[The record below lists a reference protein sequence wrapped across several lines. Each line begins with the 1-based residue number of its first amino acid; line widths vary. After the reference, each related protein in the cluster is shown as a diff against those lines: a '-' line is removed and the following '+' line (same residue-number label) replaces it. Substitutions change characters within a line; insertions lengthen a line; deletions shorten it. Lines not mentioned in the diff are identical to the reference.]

1 MPPSA
6 STLTAPSTDSR
17 RSERSSRETIASF
30 VRTSVR
36 RAHPM
41 NVRKARELMMIGT
54 RHVDWCVTAHG
65 LELGDNLWDPFL
77 ADAFIRSWGAH
88 RRPRTVAA
96 GKSQLH
102 DLIRHIN
109 AGEDRTALRPRSGHA
124 SRPTTPYTAKE
135 IPKLYSWAN
144 TRRMRRTGRTAN
156 AIITLGLGFGLNAST
171 MTKVRA
177 HHFTDHGT
185 QGIELSL
192 PDRQS
197 WCDQDF
203 EGHPFLSAAEQP
215 MTCSSNSPTGRPSPT
230 SSGPQEKHRDP
241 SMRSSQN
248 STGSARRGSCGAQ
261 ATSHRSW
268 PSWMPTA
275 SATPA
280 PCNPSSRGSH
290 IPLQTRSAPLSARK
304 DNPDAATRQRTTEPI
319 RRTRPRPHRHE
330 DLVPDRRVKMI
341 DRIITDANI
350 PQTVD
355 GWRADACKSNAG
367 RTAELSLKAVI
378 VVFLILAVEG
388 SPLLITTGATL
399 LHRRLSR
406 SPAHASAS
414 TTTTP
419 GRSGTTCC
427 RKDSQDSSRSPTRS
441 RRSTSGR

>member
-1 MPPSA
+1 MSIDAAVSLDIDGAIDRFTP
-6 STLTAPSTDSR
+6 
-17 RSERSSRETIASF
+17 EREVISWETIASF

-109 AGEDRTALRPRSGHA
+109 AGEDRTALRQRSGHA

-185 QGIELSL
+185 QGIELTL

-203 EGHPFLSAAEQP
+203 EE
-215 MTCSSNSPTGRPSPT
+215 
-230 SSGPQEKHRDP
+230 DI
-241 SMRSSQN
+241 RSSL
-248 STGSARRGSCGAQ
+248 RR
-261 ATSHRSW
+261 R
-268 PSWMPTA
+268 TA
-275 SATPA
+275 DDLLIELT
-280 PCNPSSRGSH
+280 N
-290 IPLQTRSAPLSARK
+290 
-304 DNPDAATRQRTTEPI
+304 RTTLADFLRTTRKASRPI
-319 RRTRPRPHRHE
+319 DAIVPELDRLRATWFVRRASHFTSLVAVMDAYGIRHTST
-330 DLVPDRRVKMI
+330 LQSVFSRLPQPTPDQI
-341 DRIITDANI
+341 
-350 PQTVD
+350 
-355 GWRADACKSNAG
+355 
-367 RTAELSLKAVI
+367 RTALRTK
-378 VVFLILAVEG
+378 G
-388 SPLLITTGATL
+388 QP
-399 LHRRLSR
+399 
-406 SPAHASAS
+406 
-414 TTTTP
+414 
-419 GRSGTTCC
+419 
-427 RKDSQDSSRSPTRS
+427 
-441 RRSTSGR
+441 